1 MQREELIKLLTKIST
16 NIDAIKIY
24 LDNYLITGAKNND
37 LNDDGLF
44 SGIKSAYRYIL
55 NQADEIGYMID
66 MKTMEDWKNGK

>member
-37 LNDDGLF
+37 LSDDALF

-55 NQADEIGYMID
+55 NQADEIGYMLD
-66 MKTMEDWKNGK
+66 KKTMEDWKNGK